1 MAKYRPFEQKRKNM
15 APIIWAVSLGLF
27 AVALFFGLVLVE
39 ERLVFTENGLFF
51 DFASEEMAPKEEVPE
66 FVKVPEIV
74 IENTPESE
82 VPPEEERCYPTAIS
96 KDAVF
101 ALSAPFSVTV
111 EELGAYNVNTVILTL
126 QDGSGTLVGTGEEIA
141 RKVSELQT
149 AGYKVIARIS
159 VYADDAFAVAN
170 PKSALKSISQTAW
183 QDNNGHSWA
192 NPYSSVFNDHF
203 AARLEEY
210 KALPVDGYLF
220 ENAAFPYDGK
230 IQDCYYIDDNPEE
243 RTKEV
248 EATADAIKAAI
259 RERPVWYLLDV
270 PTVLTDG
277 ANQVTGVNIR
287 SLAQKGIGV
296 VPLLTVSSVGNLAY
310 ELSEEN
316 YCNPVEYQTVESA
329 LQALPDVAPDGFPLM
344 EVKGEVNL
352 SFMESMKSNME
363 KIRGMRPGYFGISLD
378 WGVYEADL
386 FRLLGNE
393 GEWILRDIH
402 TPEPSTETDEETT
415 ETEVSSEIETDS
427 EVSPEP
433 VG

>member
-1 MAKYRPFEQKRKNM
+1 
-15 APIIWAVSLGLF
+15 
-27 AVALFFGLVLVE
+27 
-39 ERLVFTENGLFF
+39 
-51 DFASEEMAPKEEVPE
+51 
-66 FVKVPEIV
+66 
-74 IENTPESE
+74 
-82 VPPEEERCYPTAIS
+82 
-96 KDAVF
+96 
-101 ALSAPFSVTV
+101 
-111 EELGAYNVNTVILTL
+111 
-126 QDGSGTLVGTGEEIA
+126 
-141 RKVSELQT
+141 
-149 AGYKVIARIS
+149 
-159 VYADDAFAVAN
+159 DDAFAAAN

-183 QDNNGHSWA
+183 QDNNGHNWA

-220 ENAAFPYDGK
+220 ENAAFPYDGN

-287 SLAQKGIGV
+287 NLSQKGIGV
-296 VPLLTVSSVGNLAY
+296 VPLVTVSSVGNLAY

-316 YCNPVEYQTVESA
+316 YCSPVEYQTVEDA
-329 LQALPDVAPDGFPLM
+329 LQALADVAPKGFPLM

-352 SFMESMKSNME
+352 SFMESMKANME
-363 KIRGMRPGYFGISLD
+363 IIRGVRPGYFGISLD

-402 TPEPSTETDEETT
+402 TPDPSTETETGGVTTENETSSET
-415 ETEVSSEIETDS
+415 ETEYDF